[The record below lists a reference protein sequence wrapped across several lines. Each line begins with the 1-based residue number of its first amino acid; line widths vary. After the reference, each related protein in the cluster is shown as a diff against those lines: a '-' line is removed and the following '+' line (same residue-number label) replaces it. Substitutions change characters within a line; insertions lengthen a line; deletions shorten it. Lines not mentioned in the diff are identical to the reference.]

1 MHLDLNIGPL
11 GRGADLPRLQETG
24 GDKSCGGDLQIG
36 MARDDGGIIA
46 SRLDYGGFHFG
57 SGGLR
62 ARL

>member
-1 MHLDLNIGPL
+1 
-11 GRGADLPRLQETG
+11 
-24 GDKSCGGDLQIG
+24 